1 MKKALCLLL
10 TLFLAM
16 SLFAC
21 GGSNESNGTTPP
33 TGKPGE
39 STPSQPSQPSQGG
52 NSTQAG
58 AVNGYVFEY
67 NGVKLPIGAT
77 AAPLL
82 AQIGEHKGYTESTS
96 CAFPGLD
103 KTYFYGSFYLT
114 TCPDPT
120 GDTIFSIWIV
130 DDSVS
135 TAEGIYIGAPQ
146 KQVESVYGTAGYNG
160 MNAFVMDKEGSR
172 LTVIITDGVVSSI
185 QYDMIAT
192 D

>member
-10 TLFLAM
+10 TLCLAFG
-16 SLFAC
+16 LFAC
-21 GGSNESNGTTPP
+21 GNSNENDNTAP
-33 TGKPGE
+33 TNKPGE
-39 STPSQPSQPSQGG
+39 SAPSQSTQPSQGG
-52 NSTQAG
+52 DSNQAG
-58 AVNGYVFEY
+58 AVDGYVFEY
-67 NGVKLPIGAT
+67 KGVKLPIGAT

-114 TCPDPT
+114 TCPDPA

-130 DDSVS
+130 DDSVT

-146 KQVESVYGTAGYNG
+146 KQVESVYGTDGYNG
-160 MNAFVMDKEGSR
+160 MNAFVMDKNGSR
-172 LTVIITDGVVSSI
+172 LTVILTDGVVSSI